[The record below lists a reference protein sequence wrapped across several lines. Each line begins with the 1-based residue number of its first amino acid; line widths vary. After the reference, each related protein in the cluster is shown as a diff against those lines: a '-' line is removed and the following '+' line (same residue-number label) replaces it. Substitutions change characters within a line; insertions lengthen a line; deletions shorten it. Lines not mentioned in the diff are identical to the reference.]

1 MIQKTCNDSRTEH
14 KSIFWQIYAAKV
26 WAVLHADLSHCSSA
40 TIQFDARNLA
50 IWVKLLSTCRFLK
63 TSSLQYCTFSK
74 LSTTAM
80 LTINRC
86 FASLWCNLGVIWAN
100 TKHLKSRTMAFASG
114 SNQIWV
120 GSFKKVLNTYLGQG
134 TEKILEV

>member
-40 TIQFDARNLA
+40 TIQFDASNLA
-50 IWVKLLSTCRFLK
+50 KWVKLISTCRFLK

-74 LSTTAM
+74 LFT
-80 LTINRC
+80 R
-86 FASLWCNLGVIWAN
+86 
-100 TKHLKSRTMAFASG
+100 ASG
-114 SNQIWV
+114 KCTFLSNW
-120 GSFKKVLNTYLGQG
+120 
-134 TEKILEV
+134 KIHMGHSIFPLFWSKALQKTKNFEILCIFSPCLSLPKSQYITW